1 LRKGDIEKGFRQC
14 AAVAEE
20 TFRTNLIEHAYLE
33 TESSI
38 ALFDPQG
45 LMTVWTTT
53 QDVFGVRRQMAPV
66 LGVSQNRVRVIQM
79 TTGGG
84 FGGKIDVGTEILS
97 ALAALKTGR
106 PVKVRYNREESMRA
120 SPKRH
125 PVAIKARLGADRAG
139 FLQALEGEVLAD
151 TGAYASLGPATIRK
165 CGISLSGPY
174 QIPHIKVDTFT
185 VYTNNPT
192 SGAMR
197 GFGMLQSAFAYESL
211 MDMLAEALGIDPWEF
226 RYRNALSPGAVT
238 STGQV
243 LKESVGI
250 KPTLLAVKK
259 YLEANGLDPQGTKA

>member
-1 LRKGDIEKGFRQC
+1 MP
-14 AAVAEE
+14 AVVEE
-20 TFRTNLIEHAYLE
+20 TFRTNLVEHAYLE

-38 ALFDPQG
+38 AMFDPQG
-45 LMTVWTTT
+45 LLTVWTTT

-66 LGVSQNRVRVIQM
+66 LGLSQNRVRVVQM

-97 ALAALKTGR
+97 ALAAMKTGS

-125 PVAIKARLGADRAG
+125 PVVIKARLGANRDG

-174 QIPHIKVDTFT
+174 YIPNIRVDTFT

-211 MDMLAEALGIDPWEF
+211 MDMLAEALGMDPWEF
-226 RYRNALSPGAVT
+226 RYRNALEPGISI

-243 LKESVGI
+243 LQESVGI
-250 KPTLLAVKK
+250 KPTLLAVRK
-259 YLEANGLDPQGTKA
+259 YMEENGLEPQRAKA